1 MSSLVSSFP
10 VVLCRRR
17 MLFGLDV
24 AAVASMVVGPPTM
37 WTVVSPPKVFPIWFV
52 PASAVVAVVVANTAV
67 AVTGSDDAADHAW
80 LKLPR

>member
-1 MSSLVSSFP
+1 
-10 VVLCRRR
+10 
-17 MLFGLDV
+17 
-24 AAVASMVVGPPTM
+24 M